1 MLVESLQIGGL
12 WVTYFSGAYL
22 LYYLKGYMK
31 QKPLGQQ
38 TLLDLLYGQL
48 FVLFI
53 VAGFWISIAFSLISV
68 GHQSW
73 AAAIVFGYGSTTT
86 LIALAIH
93 LVICGIL
100 RLVIIMSPD
109 TLEEVEDQHIE
120 ITTW

>member
-12 WVTYFSGAYL
+12 WLTYFSGAYL
-22 LYYLKGYMK
+22 LYHLNAYMK

-38 TLLDLLYGQL
+38 TLLDMLYGQL

-53 VAGFWISIAFSLISV
+53 VGGFWMSIAFSLISV

-86 LIALAIH
+86 LASLVTH
-93 LVICGIL
+93 VVICGIL
-100 RLVIIMSPD
+100 RLIIIMSPE
-109 TLEEVEDQHIE
+109 TLEEVEDHHIE
-120 ITTW
+120 IVTW

>member
-12 WVTYFSGAYL
+12 WLTYFSGAYL
-22 LYYLKGYMK
+22 LYYLKDYMQ

-38 TLLDLLYGQL
+38 TLLDVLYGQL

-73 AAAIVFGYGSTTT
+73 AAAIVFGYGSTTIV
-86 LIALAIH
+86 IALGIH
-93 LVICGIL
+93 LIICGIL
-100 RLVIIMSPD
+100 RLVIIMSPE
-109 TLEEVEDQHIE
+109 TLGEVEDQHIE
-120 ITTW
+120 IATW

>member
-12 WVTYFSGAYL
+12 WLTYFSGAYF
-22 LYYLKGYMK
+22 LYHLNAYMK

-38 TLLDLLYGQL
+38 TLLDMLYGQL

-53 VAGFWISIAFSLISV
+53 VAGFWMSIAFSLISV

-86 LIALAIH
+86 LASLVIH
-93 LVICGIL
+93 VVICGII
-100 RLVIIMSPD
+100 RLIIIMSPE
-109 TLEEVEDQHIE
+109 TLEEVEDHHIE
-120 ITTW
+120 IATW

>member
-12 WVTYFSGAYL
+12 WLTYFSGAYL
-22 LYYLKGYMK
+22 LYHLNAYMK

-38 TLLDLLYGQL
+38 TLLDMLYGQL

-53 VAGFWISIAFSLISV
+53 VGGFWMSIAFSLISV

-73 AAAIVFGYGSTTT
+73 AAAIVFGYGSTTI
-86 LIALAIH
+86 LIAMGIH

-100 RLVIIMSPD
+100 RLIIIMSPD

-120 ITTW
+120 IATW